1 MDYIQMTA
9 PCGRDCFN
17 CPLYLAKDNDRYRR
31 IIAKRMEI
39 PFEKAI
45 CKGCRDENGIISFL
59 DMKEPC
65 KILKCT
71 NSRKINFCCDC
82 PDFPYDTLHPL
93 KDRATELP
101 HNTKVFNLCLIRKM
115 GLEAWA
121 KNKAKSVFEKY
132 YNGKLEDLFK

>member
-31 IIAKRMEI
+31 IIAKKMGI
-39 PFEKAI
+39 PYEKAI
-45 CKGCRDENGIISFL
+45 CKGCRNENGIIPFF
-59 DMKEPC
+59 DMRETC

-71 NSRKINFCCDC
+71 NGQKINFCCEC
-82 PDFPYDTLHPL
+82 SDFPCDSLHPL
-93 KDRATELP
+93 MDKATVLP
-101 HNTKVFNLCLIRKM
+101 HNTKVFNLCLIRKL

-121 KNKAKSVFEKY
+121 KNKAKSVFDKY
-132 YNGKLEDLFK
+132 YNGKLEDIFK